1 MASEK
6 WWPGF
11 SRISVFPPAQPRHPQ
26 DSGAQK
32 GERAPP
38 PRIRRPQPCFP
49 RGRRG
54 RAVGKAL
61 GRRVLAGG
69 IQTGTLTPDSRRR
82 AEEAGKAG
90 SAAHLGGTSLPSS
103 LASVLQ
109 SNTSSLAPAGHLF
122 PNSSSLPFKNYESP
136 GLSYSALQGGGHLV
150 RFSREDNGNRET
162 KVKPDPQ
169 SQTAVGSPRLP
180 KIKRSSP

>member
-11 SRISVFPPAQPRHPQ
+11 SRISIFPPPPRHPQ
-26 DSGAQK
+26 DSGPQK
-32 GERAPP
+32 GEGAPP

-54 RAVGKAL
+54 RAVGKAP
-61 GRRVLAGG
+61 GRRALAGG
-69 IQTGTLTPDSRRR
+69 IQRGTLTPSSR

-90 SAAHLGGTSLPSS
+90 SAAHLGGASLLSS

-109 SNTSSLAPAGHLF
+109 SNTSSSLAPAAHLF
-122 PNSSSLPFKNYESP
+122 PNSSSLAFKNYESP
-136 GLSYSALQGGGHLV
+136 GLSYSALQGGGHSV
-150 RFSREDNGNRET
+150 RFCEDSGSRET

-180 KIKRSSP
+180 KIKHSSP